1 MTVCFFIHEFL
12 LVCVFSCYSVLN
24 WSLKLKQLR
33 YIFRENFLKYVPYMS
48 QIFQGGEKPKSVSH
62 FKHYSMSCYTFIK
75 HQSVR
80 TK

>member
-1 MTVCFFIHEFL
+1 
-12 LVCVFSCYSVLN
+12 
-24 WSLKLKQLR
+24 
-33 YIFRENFLKYVPYMS
+33 MS

-80 TK
+80 TKWLTYKVSFSESWHDKTVLVLVSVIVKKD